1 MATTLA
7 LVVRWCGAAATV
19 VLLLANCA
27 PLPPTSSV
35 VIPPVPAGAGRI
47 WIYRNDGPYEA
58 SETPYVR
65 LNGQIAGV
73 IQPNGALY
81 RDVPPGHYAVT
92 VDSYGV
98 PYPYQFVDFDLGAG
112 QEAFVK
118 VLSMRDKVGGPVAM
132 RTHFFTELVP
142 PDIAR
147 PAIAITPFY
156 GSSWTPSPID
166 KAAGG

>member
-1 MATTLA
+1 MVRNLAFTTL
-7 LVVRWCGAAATV
+7 RWCGAAATA
-19 VLLLANCA
+19 VLLLAANCA

-35 VIPPVPAGAGRI
+35 VIPPVPGGAARI
-47 WIYRNDGPYEA
+47 WIYRNDGPYETG
-58 SETPYVR
+58 ETPYVR

-73 IQPNGALY
+73 LQPNGALY
-81 RDVPPGHYAVT
+81 RDVTPGHYAVT

-98 PYPYQFVDFDLGAG
+98 PYPYQFVEFDLGAG

-147 PAIAITPFY
+147 PAIAVTPFY
-156 GSSWTPSPID
+156 
-166 KAAGG
+166 AGT

>member
-1 MATTLA
+1 MSRNPGAPQFWLHCCLA
-7 LVVRWCGAAATV
+7 S
-19 VLLLANCA
+19 LLLVLTHCSQAA
-27 PLPPTSSV
+27 PMSSA
-35 VIPPVPAGAGRI
+35 VIAPVPAGAARI

-65 LNGQIAGV
+65 LNGKIAGV
-73 IQPNGALY
+73 LQPNGALY

-98 PYPYQFVDFDLGAG
+98 PYPYQFVEFDLGAG

-147 PAIAITPFY
+147 PAIAVTPFY
-156 GSSWTPSPID
+156 
-166 KAAGG
+166 AGT